1 MENIN
6 IYIFQIVAFIFFGLS
21 MEIIFAVTGIELV
34 LGQKLKKQTPHKYL
48 EGFVSLYMMPIHGL
62 GVCFLFVPIF
72 EQIQSLHII
81 IRYLIWCVSITG
93 TEIIYGFLLEK
104 AIGFYPWDYYKLSRF
119 KIFKNG
125 YSLWTL
131 LPLWGIAGLI
141 LEHYSALIVRLSKL
155 L

>member
-141 LEHYSALIVRLSKL
+141 LERYTALIVRLSKL